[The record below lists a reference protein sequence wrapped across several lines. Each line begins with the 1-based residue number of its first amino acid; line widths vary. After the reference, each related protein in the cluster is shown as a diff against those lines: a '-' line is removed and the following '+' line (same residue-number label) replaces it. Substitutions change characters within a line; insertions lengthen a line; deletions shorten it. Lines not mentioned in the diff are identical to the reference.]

1 MAAKPLPPPRA
12 VFHEAR
18 LREVWDLVTAGS
30 DGATEGGDGS
40 GVSLSFA
47 VLKRQLDDL
56 EVDFGTCGLDTAK
69 INRAVFQTTETDP
82 DVPIDFVAFCAFAA
96 RNGAPPGGVDPVLET
111 HAYFEKHKLG
121 ALFESMTASLMVRKP
136 DDPRA
141 FLTERLLNRK
151 RNGTPVADFSDAELG
166 SLFDASDAAGAGHVS
181 GAKASRGLEVLVG
194 RVPPEVAENPTRLIT
209 REHFIRLARGLLE
222 TFGS

>member
-82 DVPIDFVAFCAFAA
+82 DMPIDFVAFCAFAA

-111 HAYFEKHKLG
+111 HKYFEKHKLG
-121 ALFESMTASLMVRKP
+121 ALFESMTASLR
-136 DDPRA
+136 
-141 FLTERLLNRK
+141 
-151 RNGTPVADFSDAELG
+151 SW
-166 SLFDASDAAGAGHVS
+166 
-181 GAKASRGLEVLVG
+181 
-194 RVPPEVAENPTRLIT
+194 
-209 REHFIRLARGLLE
+209 
-222 TFGS
+222 

>member
-82 DVPIDFVAFCAFAA
+82 DMPIDFVAFCAFAA
-96 RNGAPPGGVDPVLET
+96 R
-111 HAYFEKHKLG
+111 
-121 ALFESMTASLMVRKP
+121 MTARR
-136 DDPRA
+136 RA
-141 FLTERLLNRK
+141 AS
-151 RNGTPVADFSDAELG
+151 TPCWRRTSTLKNTSWARFSRA
-166 SLFDASDAAGAGHVS
+166 
-181 GAKASRGLEVLVG
+181 
-194 RVPPEVAENPTRLIT
+194 
-209 REHFIRLARGLLE
+209 
-222 TFGS
+222 